1 MNAYLLYMIAF
12 NRIGISEGIDFS
24 KISASKEC
32 NICHCW
38 YFFNYSFKFQPNICN
53 MCYDLLIISMNF
65 VFMYRK
71 KALYIYQN
79 YI

>member
-1 MNAYLLYMIAF
+1 MNACLLYMIAF

-24 KISASKEC
+24 KSSASKEC

-38 YFFNYSFKFQPNICN
+38 YFFNYSLKFQPNISN
-53 MCYDLLIISMNF
+53 MCHDLLIISMNI
-65 VFMYRK
+65 VFLQRK
-71 KALYIYQN
+71 KALYASQN

>member
-1 MNAYLLYMIAF
+1 MNACLLYMIGF

-24 KISASKEC
+24 KSSASKEC

-38 YFFNYSFKFQPNICN
+38 YFFKYSFKFQPNICN
-53 MCYDLLIISMNF
+53 MCHDLLIISMNL
-65 VFMYRK
+65 VFMHRK
-71 KALYIYQN
+71 NAWYISQN